1 MYNLIKT
8 AMDGKNPHYDKSDE
22 KHISEFKKKLE
33 DNMDDSKIMPP
44 KRTPTENFFI
54 KSITYIIAAPL
65 TVLIFFG
72 ALAWGAFAWGFV
84 LYKFWQWFVL
94 PVFTTLPHISIS
106 QAVGLMMVVQLFDKN
121 IPQVFDD
128 EFLNSDKKNVFD
140 IISPVIAFV
149 FGWIVWFFLIPMGF

>member
-1 MYNLIKT
+1 M
-8 AMDGKNPHYDKSDE
+8 DE
-22 KHISEFKKKLE
+22 KNLHHDSEFKKRLE
-33 DNMDDSKIMPP
+33 AKMKEISDNLDDTKIMPP
-44 KRTPTENFFI
+44 KRTPKENFII
-54 KSITYIIAAPL
+54 KTVSYIIAAPI
-65 TVLIFFG
+65 TALITFG
-72 ALAWGAFAWGFV
+72 ALAWGAFGWGFV

-140 IISPVIAFV
+140 IISPIITFV